1 MRSLRSKLVVF
12 IAIIIISLLS
22 FGLIKEYKAVVGIK
36 EQAGQRISFDVNSM
50 SIYVKGVQYAV
61 SFNLPAKPMSEKKP
75 VIKDDLLMLS
85 AKADVYRLLAGNLQV
100 AGALDGYFGVLS
112 RKLYELSQIID
123 NPTKERDIQKAKQ
136 EISVIA
142 KTLDEGISLIQKTGE
157 DNQGVNFQTWYK
169 INTDVTF
176 PKSIAD
182 IINQTEKEWG
192 FLKE

>member
-1 MRSLRSKLVVF
+1 MRSKLVVF
-12 IAIIIISLLS
+12 IAIILISLLS

-36 EQAGQRISFDVNSM
+36 EQAGQKISFDVNSM

-61 SFNLPAKPMSEKKP
+61 STDLPAKPMSEKKP
-75 VIKDDLLMLS
+75 VTKDDLLMLS
-85 AKADVYRLLAGNLQV
+85 AKADVYTLLAGNLQV
-100 AGALDGYFGVLS
+100 TGALDGYFGVLS

-123 NPTKERDIQKAKQ
+123 NPTKEQDIQKAKQ

-142 KTLDEGISLIQKTGE
+142 KTLDEGISLIQKAGE